1 MTNEEIAAQSCK
13 AMCEAIDAVAGV
25 FLDATSGMERLVADL
40 EIERSAY
47 VASFPEHSNATDIFL
62 EQPLVYQGI
71 AEGSEGPLHFTTN
84 QLYLQRNSVGGENC
98 RLLANL
104 CLVAIYQ
111 YWDDLHRQA
120 IANALGVPK
129 DDIRLDAMGE
139 LRHIRRSIVHAGG
152 RAESEVARN
161 RLLPRFKGGQRIV
174 IDAQAFVEIVF
185 TLKRSLQEYAD
196 ELSRHEA

>member
-1 MTNEEIAAQSCK
+1 M
-13 AMCEAIDAVAGV
+13 
-25 FLDATSGMERLVADL
+25 
-40 EIERSAY
+40 RSQA
-47 VASFPEHSNATDIFL
+47 PHL
-62 EQPLVYQGI
+62 RHK
-71 AEGSEGPLHFTTN
+71 GPLPTH
-84 QLYLQRNSVGGENC
+84 LQRNSVGGANWG
-98 RLLANL
+98 LLANL

-152 RAESEVARN
+152 KAEPEVARN
-161 RLLPRFKGGQRIV
+161 RLLPRFKRGQRIV

-196 ELSRHEA
+196 ELPRLSSRRDR